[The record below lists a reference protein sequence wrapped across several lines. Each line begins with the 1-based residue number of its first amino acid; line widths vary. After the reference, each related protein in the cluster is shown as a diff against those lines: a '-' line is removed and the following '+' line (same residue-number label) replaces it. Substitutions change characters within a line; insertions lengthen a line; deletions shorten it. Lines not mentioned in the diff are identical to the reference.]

1 VKVVRTVS
9 EADLARLKT
18 ARHDADRR
26 YNEALTALD
35 AAILSLPAAPSRPPG
50 PDQAQV
56 TALNERWEIT
66 RALPLHGGWRGR
78 LAGFVLGLIRPALDQ
93 QQAFNAAVVDH
104 VNRNVARD
112 GAQADAVAATIDLL
126 RQHVEQ
132 VLAFESRLIMFLQQ
146 LTPFVD
152 TKDYEFHGLAT
163 RISEDVA
170 EAHDQLTDTVR
181 GLAGALSGVSDDV
194 LKRWERYEG
203 LRTSLATMQM
213 TVQALKRELT
223 REAAA
228 APASDRAH
236 GSARD
241 RGTAPQVAAINGAQP
256 AAEPPVTHP
265 NAPARTSPHP
275 SAPAAPS
282 VALSSSPLAS
292 HKYVAFEDLF
302 RGDRALIRE
311 RQDDYVRLFA
321 GRHDVLDVGCGRGE
335 FLQALAERGVRARG
349 IDLNHEMVE
358 QCRIGGLE
366 VTEADALS
374 YLRGLGDHALGGLIA
389 AQVVEH
395 LEPDYLLAFLDE
407 AFRVLAPG
415 SPIVLETIN
424 VASWSAFFTSYIRDL
439 THVRP
444 IHPDTLQFVV
454 LASGFLD
461 ADIQLRAPLPEGEKL
476 APAPPASR
484 AVDLRITGDE
494 GRALV
499 ALADTFDRNME
510 RLNAQLYAPLDY
522 AVVAWK
528 R

>member
-1 VKVVRTVS
+1 MKVVRTVS
-9 EADLARLKT
+9 EADLVRLKT

-35 AAILSLPAAPSRPPG
+35 AAILALPAVPARPPG
-50 PDQAQV
+50 PDEAQV
-56 TALNERWEIT
+56 TPLNERWEIT
-66 RALPLHGGWRGR
+66 RALPAPGGWRGR
-78 LAGFVLGLIRPALDQ
+78 LARFVFGLIRPALDQ

-104 VNRNVARD
+104 VNRNIAPQR
-112 GAQADAVAATIDLL
+112 AQPEVLAATIDLL
-126 RQHVEQ
+126 RQHIDQ

-152 TKDYEFHGLAT
+152 TKDYEFNGLAT

-170 EAHDQLTDTVR
+170 EAHDQLAHTVR

-213 TVQALKRELT
+213 TVQALKRELSRDT
-223 REAAA
+223 GAVPSTERVQPGTAAV
-228 APASDRAH
+228 P

-241 RGTAPQVAAINGAQP
+241 HRGMD
-256 AAEPPVTHP
+256 
-265 NAPARTSPHP
+265 
-275 SAPAAPS
+275 SAPAPHQAPGDRAASRGGAPS
-282 VALSSSPLAS
+282 EALSSSPLAS

-302 RGDRALIRE
+302 RGDRELIRA
-311 RQDDYVRLFA
+311 RQEDYVRLFA
-321 GRHDVLDVGCGRGE
+321 HRQDVLDVGCGRGE

-358 QCRIGGLE
+358 QCRGAGLD

-374 YLRGLGDHALGGLIA
+374 YLRGLEDGALGGLIA

-407 AFRVLAPG
+407 AFRVLSPG
-415 SPIVLETIN
+415 SPMALETIN

-444 IHPDTLQFVV
+444 IHPDTLKFVV
-454 LASGFLD
+454 VASGFLD
-461 ADIQLRAPLPEGEKL
+461 AEIQLRAPLPEGEKL
-476 APAPPASR
+476 AAAPAAAR
-484 AVDLRITGDE
+484 AVDMRVTGDE

>member
-1 VKVVRTVS
+1 MKVVRTVS

-35 AAILSLPAAPSRPPG
+35 AAILSLPAVPTRAAG
-50 PDQAQV
+50 PDETQV
-56 TALNERWEIT
+56 TPLNGRWEIT
-66 RALPLHGGWRGR
+66 RALPAHGGWRGR
-78 LAGFVLGLIRPALDQ
+78 LARFVLGLIRPALDQ

-104 VNRNVARD
+104 VNRNIAPQR
-112 GAQADAVAATIDLL
+112 AQPEVLAATIDLL
-126 RQHVEQ
+126 RQHIDQ

-152 TKDYEFHGLAT
+152 TKDYEFNGLAT

-170 EAHDQLTDTVR
+170 EAHDQLAHTVR

-213 TVQALKRELT
+213 TVQALKRELS
-223 REAAA
+223 RDAGALAAA
-228 APASDRAH
+228 GQVQPGSAALPGVARDNRSPDGASALHQPPPDRARSR
-236 GSARD
+236 GSA
-241 RGTAPQVAAINGAQP
+241 
-256 AAEPPVTHP
+256 
-265 NAPARTSPHP
+265 P
-275 SAPAAPS
+275 SE
-282 VALSSSPLAS
+282 ALSSSPLAS

-302 RGDRALIRE
+302 RGDRTLIRA
-311 RQDDYVRLFA
+311 RQEDYVRLFA
-321 GRHDVLDVGCGRGE
+321 HRQDVLDVGCGRGE

-358 QCRIGGLE
+358 QCRTAGLD

-374 YLRGLGDHALGGLIA
+374 YLRGLEDGALGGLIA

-407 AFRVLAPG
+407 AFRVLSPG
-415 SPIVLETIN
+415 SPIALETIN

-444 IHPDTLQFVV
+444 IHPDTLKFVV
-454 LASGFLD
+454 VASGFLD
-461 ADIQLRAPLPEGEKL
+461 ADIQLRAPLPESEKL
-476 APAPPASR
+476 APAPAAAR
-484 AVDLRITGDE
+484 AVDLRVTGDE

>member
-18 ARHDADRR
+18 ARHDADRH

-35 AAILSLPAAPSRPPG
+35 AAIRSLPAVPAGPPG
-50 PDQAQV
+50 PDETQV
-56 TALNERWEIT
+56 APLNQRWEIM
-66 RALPLHGGWRGR
+66 RALPVRGWRGR
-78 LAGFVLGLIRPALDQ
+78 LARVIVGLIRPALDQ

-104 VNRNVARD
+104 VNRNVARH
-112 GAQADAVAATIDLL
+112 GAQTEALAATIDLL
-126 RQHVEQ
+126 RQHIEQ
-132 VLAFESRLIMFLQQ
+132 VLAFESRLIVFLQQ

-152 TKDYEFHGLAT
+152 TKDYEFNGLAT
-163 RISEDVA
+163 RIAEDVA
-170 EAHDQLTDTVR
+170 EAHDQLAHTVR

-213 TVQALKRELT
+213 TVQALKRELSRDT
-223 REAAA
+223 VPGPSTARIQPGTAA
-228 APASDRAH
+228 APEGPRDNRGEDRVWAPHQPPPAGGRPPASAL
-236 GSARD
+236 SF
-241 RGTAPQVAAINGAQP
+241 
-256 AAEPPVTHP
+256 
-265 NAPARTSPHP
+265 
-275 SAPAAPS
+275 
-282 VALSSSPLAS
+282 ALSSSPLAS

-302 RGDRALIRE
+302 RGDRALIRA
-311 RQDDYVRLFA
+311 RQEDYVRLFA
-321 GRHDVLDVGCGRGE
+321 HRQGVLDVGCGRGE

-358 QCRIGGLE
+358 QCRIAGLD

-374 YLRGLGDHALGGLIA
+374 YLQRLEDGALGGLIA

-407 AFRVLAPG
+407 AFRVLSPG
-415 SPIVLETIN
+415 SPIALETIN

-444 IHPDTLQFVV
+444 IHPDTLKFVV
-454 LASGFLD
+454 VASGFLD
-461 ADIQLRAPLPEGEKL
+461 ADIQLRAPLPESEKL
-476 APAPPASR
+476 APAPVAAR
-484 AVDLRITGDE
+484 AVDMRVTGDE
-494 GRALV
+494 GRALI
-499 ALADTFDRNME
+499 ALADTFDRNVE

>member
-1 VKVVRTVS
+1 MKVVRTVS

-35 AAILSLPAAPSRPPG
+35 AAILALPAVPARPPG
-50 PDQAQV
+50 PDEAQV
-56 TALNERWEIT
+56 TPLNERWEIT
-66 RALPLHGGWRGR
+66 RALPSPGGWRGR
-78 LAGFVLGLIRPALDQ
+78 LARFVFGLIRPALDQ

-104 VNRNVARD
+104 VNRNIAPHR
-112 GAQADAVAATIDLL
+112 AQPEVLAGTIDLL
-126 RQHVEQ
+126 RQHIDQ

-170 EAHDQLTDTVR
+170 EAHDQLAHTVR
-181 GLAGALSGVSDDV
+181 GLAGALSGVSDDM

-213 TVQALKRELT
+213 TVQALKRELS
-223 REAAA
+223 REAGALPSADRVQPAAA
-228 APASDRAH
+228 AGPESP
-236 GSARD
+236 RD
-241 RGTAPQVAAINGAQP
+241 HRGTD
-256 AAEPPVTHP
+256 
-265 NAPARTSPHP
+265 RTALSNQAVVDRTA
-275 SAPAAPS
+275 SRAGAPS
-282 VALSSSPLAS
+282 EALSSSPLAS

-302 RGDRALIRE
+302 RGDRTLIRA
-311 RQDDYVRLFA
+311 RQEDYVRLFA
-321 GRHDVLDVGCGRGE
+321 HRQDVLDVGCGRGE

-358 QCRIGGLE
+358 QCRATGLD
-366 VTEADALS
+366 VAEADALS
-374 YLRGLGDHALGGLIA
+374 YLRGLDDGALGGLIA

-407 AFRVLAPG
+407 AFRVLSPG
-415 SPIVLETIN
+415 SPIALETIN

-444 IHPDTLQFVV
+444 IHPDTLKFVV
-454 LASGFLD
+454 VASGFLD
-461 ADIQLRAPLPEGEKL
+461 AEIQLRAPLPEDEKL
-476 APAPPASR
+476 AAAPPAAR
-484 AVDLRITGDE
+484 AVDLRVTGDE

-499 ALADTFDRNME
+499 ALADTFDRNMQ

>member
-1 VKVVRTVS
+1 MKVVRTVS

-35 AAILSLPAAPSRPPG
+35 AAILSLPAVPTHAPH
-50 PDQAQV
+50 PDETQV
-56 TALNERWEIT
+56 TPINERWEIT
-66 RALPLHGGWRGR
+66 RALPSPAAGWRGR
-78 LAGFVLGLIRPALDQ
+78 LASFVLGLIRPALEQ
-93 QQAFNAAVVDH
+93 QQAFNAAVTDH
-104 VNRNVARD
+104 VNRNVPPQR
-112 GAQADAVAATIDLL
+112 AQPEVLAATIDVLA
-126 RQHVEQ
+126 QHIEQ

-152 TKDYEFHGLAT
+152 TKDHEFNGLST

-170 EAHDQLTDTVR
+170 EAHDQLAHTVR

-213 TVQALKRELT
+213 TVQALKRELS
-223 REAAA
+223 RDAAA
-228 APASDRAH
+228 MPAVAGRAPSEISGAPGTGRDH
-236 GSARD
+236 GSTG
-241 RGTAPQVAAINGAQP
+241 GTATPHQTPLDRVAPRGG
-256 AAEPPVTHP
+256 
-265 NAPARTSPHP
+265 
-275 SAPAAPS
+275 APS
-282 VALSSSPLAS
+282 EALSSSPLAS

-302 RGDRALIRE
+302 RGDRELIRA

-321 GRHDVLDVGCGRGE
+321 HRQDVLDVGCGRGE
-335 FLQALAERGVRARG
+335 FLQALAERNVRARG

-358 QCRIGGLE
+358 QCRTAGLD

-374 YLRGLGDHALGGLIA
+374 YLRGLEDGALGGLIA

-407 AFRVLAPG
+407 AFRVLSPG
-415 SPIVLETIN
+415 SPIALETIN

-444 IHPDTLQFVV
+444 IHPDTLKFVV
-454 LASGFLD
+454 VASGFLD
-461 ADIQLRAPLPEGEKL
+461 ADIQLRAPLPESEKL
-476 APAPPASR
+476 APAPAAAR
-484 AVDLRITGDE
+484 AVDLRVTGDE

>member
-1 VKVVRTVS
+1 MKVVRTVS

-35 AAILSLPAAPSRPPG
+35 AAILSLPAVPAGPPG
-50 PDQAQV
+50 PDEAQV
-56 TALNERWEIT
+56 TALNGRWEIT
-66 RALPLHGGWRGR
+66 RALPSHGGWRGR
-78 LAGFVLGLIRPALDQ
+78 LARFVLGLVRPALDQ
-93 QQAFNAAVVDH
+93 QQAFNAAMVDH
-104 VNRNVARD
+104 VNRNVARQR
-112 GAQADAVAATIDLL
+112 AQSDAVAATIDLL
-126 RQHVEQ
+126 RQHIEQ

-170 EAHDQLTDTVR
+170 EAHDQLAHTVR
-181 GLAGALSGVSDDV
+181 GLAAALSGVSDDV

-228 APASDRAH
+228 APAPDRTH
-236 GSARD
+236 GPARV
-241 RGTAPQVAAINGAQP
+241 RTEPLVAALDGT
-256 AAEPPVTHP
+256 PPNPHAPVPQP
-265 NAPARTSPHP
+265 NAPARTSAHP
-275 SAPAAPS
+275 SAPS
-282 VALSSSPLAS
+282 VALSSSPLTS

-311 RQDDYVRLFA
+311 RQEDYVRLFA
-321 GRHDVLDVGCGRGE
+321 SRQDVLDVGCGRGE

-358 QCRIGGLE
+358 QCRTTGLD
-366 VTEADALS
+366 VMEADALS
-374 YLRGLGDHALGGLIA
+374 YLQGLGDDALGGLIA

-444 IHPDTLQFVV
+444 IHPDTLKFVV
-454 LASGFLD
+454 VASGFLD
-461 ADIQLRAPLPEGEKL
+461 ADIQLRAPLPESEKL
-476 APAPPASR
+476 VPAPPAAR

-499 ALADTFDRNME
+499 SLADTFDRNME